1 MGNCSSTSNCNPCG
15 PNYDAINQ
23 LATKTASYARQA
35 NTYAVNAEN
44 SATNA
49 ENSATNAENYWKEF
63 NALYLGSFASAPT
76 VDNEGNPLQEGALYF
91 NSVSNQ
97 MFVWQG
103 ASWIDFDFDEFTPFL
118 ATGTTFARNLVTRT
132 EDVINVKDF
141 GAVGNGV
148 ANDRTAFT
156 NAMNA
161 ASTTKKKLYI
171 PAGNYNLDTPLGGT
185 CFVPQPDVTIVG
197 DGQVNTKLIFQN
209 GGTCFFVQHP
219 NLSISNLSIETI
231 VPSGGTSFIFLISN
245 SNFSV
250 TDCVIDGK
258 VTNSGSLVS
267 HTSNCF
273 FHMPNGTQNNLTVQN
288 CVLTRHTWPFLKD
301 NAATSTQKN
310 IRILS
315 NKFITNYTNDCGL
328 NSPNGVMEDV
338 IIDGNTFEDNRCNI
352 TGGPTQALGIALA
365 SVSNVVISNNIIKGQ
380 YTDAIHIEEE
390 SHYVKIIGNNVSIT
404 KGLLNSKCIA
414 FNANSVGG
422 TMIKPQHI
430 VVSSNNFYQ
439 YGPSKEVGTF
449 GIAFIY
455 NSLFSEPADDIIV
468 ANNTFYDFGTG
479 IYSAATLNDSISIND
494 NIIEQCGEGLNV
506 NDGALTV
513 YNNTTKACDF
523 GITCNTSTRTNEA
536 AVIKE
541 HIFIN
546 CNANVFVTNANNIV
560 LINPKFIFSEFN
572 HAPTTTLKTLLPAR
586 SQDRIYGQLTM
597 TIISGI
603 GFTTGSA
610 FDIEVITW
618 DGTNLTWND
627 TSSLTPSPT
636 PVSRVNFE
644 NGFSLNASRTGT
656 TLDVA
661 VTNVTARDECRLQVD
676 LTGAAMIRI

>member
-15 PNYDAINQ
+15 PNYDAINL
-23 LATKTASYARQA
+23 LANKTASYARQA
-35 NTYAVNAEN
+35 NTSAVDAANFAKD
-44 SATNA
+44 
-49 ENSATNAENYWKEF
+49 AENYWKEF

-118 ATGTTFARNLVTRT
+118 ATGTTFARNLVNRT
-132 EDVINVKDF
+132 ADVINVKDF

-231 VPSGGTSFIFLISN
+231 VPSGGTTFIFLISN

-352 TGGPTQALGIALA
+352 TYGPTQALGIALA

-390 SHYVKIIGNNVSIT
+390 SHYVKIIGNDIKILKAAS
-404 KGLLNSKCIA
+404 NSKCIE
-414 FNANSVGG
+414 FNANNIGG
-422 TMIKPQHI
+422 TMVKPQQI
-430 VVSSNNFYQ
+430 IISSNTLSQ
-439 YGPSKEVGTF
+439 YGPNRDAGTF
-449 GIAFIY
+449 GIAFIF
-455 NSLFSEPADDIIV
+455 NSLSAEPADDIIV
-468 ANNTFYDFGTG
+468 SDNTFHSFDTG
-479 IYSAATLNDSISIND
+479 IYSVTTIADVIALNDNLIEDCDKGINLRD
-494 NIIEQCGEGLNV
+494 GE
-506 NDGALTV
+506 LTV
-513 YNNTTKACDF
+513 YNNITKSCNI
-523 GITCNTSTRTNEA
+523 GITANPSAQTNETA
-536 AVIKE
+536 TIKE
-541 HIFIN
+541 HTFIDCTTN
-546 CNANVFVTNANNIV
+546 ISVTDTNIV
-560 LINPKFIFSEFN
+560 VINPKFIFPEFN
-572 HAPTTTLKTLLPAR
+572 HVPNTTLKTLLPAR
-586 SQDRIYGQLTM
+586 TQDRIYGQLTM
-597 TIISGI
+597 TVASGNSLS
-603 GFTTGSA
+603 FDRA
-610 FDIEVITW
+610 FNIEVITW
-618 DGTNLTWND
+618 DGTSLTWND
-627 TSSLTPSPT
+627 TSSLTPSAT
-636 PVSRVNFE
+636 PVSRVSLE
-644 NGFSLNASRTGT
+644 SGFTAKASRTGT

-661 VTNVTARDECRLQVD
+661 VFNLNARNNSRLQVD
-676 LTGAAMIRI
+676 LAGAAMIGI